1 MSDKTTSFT
10 ARLISRRRLLCAL
23 ATAPGWPLLAHAA
36 TSTPAMQRIAALDWA
51 SAENLLA
58 LGITPLTLP
67 EIDRYRQLVMAPPV
81 PDSVHELGLRSE
93 PNMELLQALRPEVM
107 VMNPEL
113 ASLQP
118 QLEQIAP
125 VLQFEAQ
132 GFAGDLRLAG
142 QQSIDQVA
150 HGTQALQQLAGQLGY
165 SEQAAAYVTAADRQF
180 ADARTALADY
190 TGRPLYLISL
200 IDARRTLVF
209 CSNSLFQDVFN
220 RLGLQNAWRT
230 PGSAFGHLTVTLDQ
244 LAADKDAVLVNIGN
258 ERLVQGALAMKIPV
272 LNSLPAVQQKR
283 VVLLPQTL
291 FYGGL
296 PSALRLTELL
306 ATRLPLAE
314 GALHG

>member
-1 MSDKTTSFT
+1 MSDKTTLST

-36 TSTPAMQRIAALDWA
+36 TSTPAMRRIAALDWA

-67 EIDRYRQLVMAPPV
+67 EIDRYRQLVMAPAV

-93 PNMELLQALRPEVM
+93 PNMELLQALRPEVL

-113 ASLQP
+113 APLQR

-125 VLQFEAQ
+125 VVQFEAQ
-132 GFAGDLRLAG
+132 GFAGDLRLASS
-142 QQSIDQVA
+142 QPIDQIE
-150 HGTQALQQLAGQLGY
+150 HGSQALQQLASQLGY
-165 SEQAAAYVTAADRQF
+165 GEQAAAYIADAGRQF
-180 ADARTALADY
+180 SEARATLAPY
-190 TGRPLYLISL
+190 AGRPLYLISL

-220 RLGLQNAWRT
+220 RLGLHNAWTT
-230 PGSAFGHLTVTLDQ
+230 PGSAFGHLTITLDQ
-244 LAADKDAVLVNIGN
+244 LAANREAVLVNIGN

-296 PSALRLTELL
+296 PSALRLTQLL
-306 ATRLPLAE
+306 TSRLPLAE
-314 GALHG
+314 GAFHG